1 MASSLEKIIDFLG
14 RRLRTR
20 NWKIEAFKLCE
31 RCEKFYSFDPNAC
44 PHKRPYSTH
53 CPLFVEVKRDKKD
66 AFLRNVSEELAK
78 KPSRPQSKSAREVE
92 YRRAR
97 EVEYLRVRE
106 VEYLRDRI
114 RKESKYISWGWRFCP
129 RCGSTEWEPAYENRV
144 RCKRCGK
151 IFT

>member
-1 MASSLEKIIDFLG
+1 MVFIRQASKADLGMASSLEKIIDFLG

-78 KPSRPQSKSAREVE
+78 KPSRPQSKSAMQ
-92 YRRAR
+92 
-97 EVEYLRVRE
+97 

-114 RKESKYISWGWRFCP
+114 GNESKYISWGWKFCP
-129 RCGSTEWEPAYENRV
+129 RCGSTNWEPAYENRV